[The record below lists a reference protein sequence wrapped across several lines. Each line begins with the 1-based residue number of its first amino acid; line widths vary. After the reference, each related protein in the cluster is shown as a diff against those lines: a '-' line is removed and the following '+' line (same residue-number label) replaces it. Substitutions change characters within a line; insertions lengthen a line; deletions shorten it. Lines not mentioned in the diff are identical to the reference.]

1 MSGVNGSPGGRSR
14 AFVDRLL
21 RGRRRYVI
29 AAALV
34 VIWLAVAV
42 IVALATAS
50 GVVWF

>member
-1 MSGVNGSPGGRSR
+1 VSGANGSPGGRSR
-14 AFVDRLL
+14 ALAERLF

-29 AAALV
+29 AAAVV